1 MLCYPSKTPFTR
13 FTTGCT
19 CWMNRGDWKCETWI
33 CGTSLHG
40 WKILDMKIRYHIARV
55 ENAGKVSM
63 ESQSVKKCLKVVV
76 FVCIVTPF
84 SVSLLDRWMRN
95 GTILDNRTRLLMK
108 LLTTSSANIIQECRV
123 MFSVKSVSKS
133 IFKRRRNVLPFT
145 SWSPSSSVSE
155 ASVAASG
162 TAWAPTLWL
171 TARKN
176 CTHV

>member
-1 MLCYPSKTPFTR
+1 MYNCGLTVRNKRICYVMLCYPSKTPFTR

-55 ENAGKVSM
+55 ENTGKVSM

-108 LLTTSSANIIQECRV
+108 LLTTSSADIVQECCV
-123 MFSVKSVSKS
+123 MFDVKSVSKTRS
-133 IFKRRRNVLPFT
+133 RFLSAGVTFCLLLLILR
-145 SWSPSSSVSE
+145 WQIYAE
-155 ASVAASG
+155 
-162 TAWAPTLWL
+162 
-171 TARKN
+171 
-176 CTHV
+176 